1 MSLIIS
7 PHFFKNQRPRK
18 TGQATQGEVPHQTTK
33 NPLRASKAHRGKS
46 IIKIM
51 KQPDGLHHAAHA
63 ATHAGSASGHSG
75 LGLLLLGDDTLGR
88 QEHAGDAGSVLQSD
102 A

>member
-1 MSLIIS
+1 MFAAKLQ
-7 PHFFKNQRPRK
+7 HCTEQNKLHRAKFL
-18 TGQATQGEVPHQTTK
+18 TQTTK

-63 ATHAGSASGHSG
+63 AAHAGSASGHSG
-75 LGLLLLGDDTLGR
+75 LGLFLLGDDTLGR